1 MKQRSTASSPR
12 TRSFSE
18 SAEMRMRDARWLRFA
33 IRLVSSGIESQELER
48 EEIRVHANID
58 VNRPYKPRKLKQD
71 QYHKMMREAHE
82 RKPQDTAKEAKEHRV
97 RESWERKNA
106 PDLKKRSKFVR
117 QQKKMLD
124 LD

>member
-1 MKQRSTASSPR
+1 
-12 TRSFSE
+12 
-18 SAEMRMRDARWLRFA
+18 MRDARWLRFA

-82 RKPQDTAKEAKEHRV
+82 RKPQDTAKEAKELIEAGNLMSNQKPEV
-97 RESWERKNA
+97 CSPAKENA
-106 PDLKKRSKFVR
+106 GSRLNRNPA
-117 QQKKMLD
+117 
-124 LD
+124 

>member
-1 MKQRSTASSPR
+1 
-12 TRSFSE
+12 
-18 SAEMRMRDARWLRFA
+18 MRDARWLRFA
-33 IRLVSSGIESQELER
+33 IRLVSSGIESQELAL
-48 EEIRVHANID
+48 EETRVESGID

-71 QYHKMMREAHE
+71 QYHKMLRDARD
-82 RKPQDTAKEAKEHRV
+82 RKPQDTAKEAKEHRT

-117 QQKKMLD
+117 QQKKMLG